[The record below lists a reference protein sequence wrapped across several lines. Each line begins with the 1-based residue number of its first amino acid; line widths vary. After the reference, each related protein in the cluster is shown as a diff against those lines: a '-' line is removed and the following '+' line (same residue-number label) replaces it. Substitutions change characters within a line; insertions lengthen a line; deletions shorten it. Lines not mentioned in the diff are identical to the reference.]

1 MMATNDNNVV
11 ATIVSNAGSREKSA
25 AVAGCARAASS
36 SAPGPPNIQ
45 KVTKMP
51 TAKKANSLTSDSVA
65 IASIKPSWCSV
76 ASMWRVPNSTAKVA
90 IDSATN
96 SAMSPSIGLATPL
109 PGEICAMMVSSEPD
123 TALSCSAM

>member
-1 MMATNDNNVV
+1 MIATNDSSVV
-11 ATIVSNAGSREKSA
+11 AMMVSNGGSRENSA
-25 AVAGCARAASS
+25 AVAALLCAASS
-36 SAPGPPNIQ
+36 NAPGPSNIQ

-96 SAMSPSIGLATPL
+96 SAMSPRSGCAAPL
-109 PGEICAMMVSSEPD
+109 PPEICAMMVSSEPD

>member
-1 MMATNDNNVV
+1 MIATNDNSVV
-11 ATIVSNAGSREKSA
+11 ATSVSKGGSRAKIA
-25 AVAGCARAASS
+25 AVCGFCLAASN

-51 TAKKANSLTSDSVA
+51 TARNANSLTIDSVA

-76 ASMWRVPNSTAKVA
+76 ASIWRVPNSTAKVA

-96 SAMSPSIGLATPL
+96 SAMSPSSGCVAPPRGVIWAR
-109 PGEICAMMVSSEPD
+109 MVSSEND
-123 TALSCSAM
+123 TALSCSAI